1 MWLTPEPDASRH
13 AVAIGSGDEDVID
26 VEQWAEIR
34 RLHFAE
40 KLGIKTIA
48 RRLGV
53 ARNTVRSAVRS
64 SQPPSYEREPV
75 GSAVDALEGEIRR
88 LLAKT
93 PDMPS
98 TVIAERIGWTR
109 GMTIL
114 RDRVREIRPDYLVPE
129 GYGRTTYEPG
139 ELAQWD
145 LWWPEVDIPVGYEQ
159 TARLPV
165 LVGVL
170 GYSRWILARM
180 IASTQTHD
188 VLGGHRWCLTE
199 LGRVPRI
206 GVYDGEPAISSRRG
220 RQVRYTEAFLVF
232 KGAFAMGAIVLAPGH
247 PERKGVVERTN
258 GYLETSFLPGRE
270 FASVDDFNTQL
281 YDWLE
286 GRANL
291 RVHSGLRCRPS
302 ERIDADLAAMG
313 PLPPVLPDTDW
324 RTQTRLGA
332 DHWVRVDTNDY
343 SVHPKAIGRRIE
355 IRMDADEVTVSC
367 AGEIV
372 ARHERVLAKHVT
384 VTDPAHD
391 AARRARAEL
400 AGLPATADDEETTVE
415 MRDLADYDRALGVA
429 G

>member
-1 MWLTPEPDASRH
+1 M
-13 AVAIGSGDEDVID
+13 ID

-40 KLGIKTIA
+40 GMGIKTIA
-48 RRLGV
+48 RELGL
-53 ARNTVRSAVRS
+53 ARNTVRDAVRS
-64 SQPPSYEREPV
+64 TTPPKYERAPA
-75 GSAVDALEGEIRR
+75 GSAVDAVESQIRA

-93 PDMPS
+93 PTMPA

-109 GMTIL
+109 GITIL
-114 RDRVREIRPDYLVPE
+114 RDRVGQLRPLYLQPE
-129 GYGRTTYEPG
+129 GTGRTTYEPG

-165 LVGVL
+165 IVATP

-180 IASTQTHD
+180 IPSKQTHD
-188 VLGGHRWCLTE
+188 VLGGHRWCLEE
-199 LGRVPRI
+199 LGAVPKL

-220 RQVRYTEAFLVF
+220 RQVVYTAEFQAF
-232 KGAFAMGAIVLAPGH
+232 KGTLGMGACVLAPGH
-247 PERKGVVERTN
+247 PERKGLVERAN

-270 FASVDDFNTQL
+270 FSGIDDFNTQL
-281 YDWLE
+281 GDWLE
-286 GRANL
+286 TRANV

-302 ERIDADLAAMG
+302 ERIDADLAAML
-313 PLPPVLPDTDW
+313 PLPPVLPDTDS
-324 RTQTRLGA
+324 RRGLRLPA
-332 DHWVRVDTNDY
+332 DHWVRADTNDY
-343 SVHPKAIGRRIE
+343 SVHPRAIGRRVEVRVSLDE
-355 IRMDADEVTVSC
+355 IVVTCGSDV
-367 AGEIV
+367 V

-400 AGLPATADDEETTVE
+400 ARLPVAEPADTEVE
-415 MRDLADYDRALGVA
+415 QRDLADYDRALGVA
-429 G
+429 

>member
-1 MWLTPEPDASRH
+1 
-13 AVAIGSGDEDVID
+13 

-40 KLGIKTIA
+40 RMGIKTIA

-64 SQPPSYEREPV
+64 SEPPSYVRARA
-75 GSAVDALEGEIRR
+75 GSVVDAVEPEVRR
-88 LLAKT
+88 LLVKT
-93 PDMPS
+93 PDMPA
-98 TVIAERIGWTR
+98 TVIAERIGWSR
-109 GMTIL
+109 SMTVL
-114 RDRVREIRPDYLVPE
+114 RDRVREIRPDYLLPE

-159 TARLPV
+159 IARLPV
-165 LVGVL
+165 LVGVS
-170 GYSRWILARM
+170 GFSRWIVGRM

-220 RQVRYTEAFLVF
+220 GKVYFTEPFLAF
-232 KGAFAMGAIVLAPGH
+232 KGALGMGAIVLEPGH

-281 YDWLE
+281 YGWLE
-286 GRANL
+286 NRANL

-302 ERIDADLAAMG
+302 QRIDADLAAMM
-313 PLPPVLPDTDW
+313 PLPPVVPDTDW

-343 SVHPKAIGRRIE
+343 SVHPKAIGRRID
-355 IRMDADEVTVSC
+355 IRLDADEVTVTC
-367 AGEIV
+367 AGEVV
-372 ARHERVLAKHVT
+372 ARHERVLARHVT

-391 AARRARAEL
+391 AARRARAQLARLPLEL
-400 AGLPATADDEETTVE
+400 DRDDQALVDV
-415 MRDLADYDRALGVA
+415 RDLADYDRVLGVA

>member
-1 MWLTPEPDASRH
+1 M
-13 AVAIGSGDEDVID
+13 
-26 VEQWAEIR
+26 EQWAEIR

-40 KLGIKTIA
+40 RMGIKTIA

-64 SQPPSYEREPV
+64 SEPPSYVRARA
-75 GSAVDALEGEIRR
+75 GSVVDAVEPEVRR
-88 LLAKT
+88 LLVKT
-93 PDMPS
+93 PDMPA
-98 TVIAERIGWTR
+98 TVIAERIGWSR
-109 GMTIL
+109 SMTVL
-114 RDRVREIRPDYLVPE
+114 RDRVREIRPDYLLPE

-159 TARLPV
+159 IARLPV
-165 LVGVL
+165 LVGVS
-170 GYSRWILARM
+170 GFSRWIVGRM

-220 RQVRYTEAFLVF
+220 GKVYFTEPFLAF
-232 KGAFAMGAIVLAPGH
+232 KGALGMGAIVLEPGH

-281 YDWLE
+281 YGWLE
-286 GRANL
+286 NRANL

-302 ERIDADLAAMG
+302 QRIDADLAAMM
-313 PLPPVLPDTDW
+313 PLPPVGPDTDW

-343 SVHPKAIGRRIE
+343 SVHPKAIGRRID
-355 IRMDADEVTVSC
+355 IRLDADEVTVTC
-367 AGEIV
+367 AGEVV
-372 ARHERVLAKHVT
+372 ARHERVLARHVT

-391 AARRARAEL
+391 AARRARAQLARLPLEL
-400 AGLPATADDEETTVE
+400 DRDDQALVDV
-415 MRDLADYDRALGVA
+415 RDLADYDRVLGVA

>member
-1 MWLTPEPDASRH
+1 MAP
-13 AVAIGSGDEDVID
+13 GSGDKDVID
-26 VEQWAEIR
+26 VEQWAEMR

-40 KLGIKTIA
+40 GMGIKTIA
-48 RRLGV
+48 RQLGV

-64 SQPPSYEREPV
+64 SEPPSYERAPV
-75 GSAVDALEGEIRR
+75 GSAVDAVEPEIRR

-93 PDMPS
+93 PGMPA
-98 TVIAERIGWTR
+98 TVIAERVGWCR
-109 GMTIL
+109 SMTVL
-114 RDRVREIRPDYLVPE
+114 RDRVREIRPDYLQPE

-165 LVGVL
+165 LVGVS

-180 IASTQTHD
+180 IASTKTHD
-188 VLGGHRWCLTE
+188 VLGGHRWCLQE

-220 RQVRYTEAFLVF
+220 GKVYFTEPFLAF
-232 KGAFAMGAIVLAPGH
+232 KGTFAMGAIVLAPGH
-247 PERKGVVERTN
+247 PERKGVVERAN

-270 FASVDDFNTQL
+270 FGSVDDFNTQL

-286 GRANL
+286 NRANL
-291 RVHSGLRCRPS
+291 RIHSGLRCRPS
-302 ERIDADLAAMG
+302 ERIDADLAAML

-324 RTQTRLGA
+324 CTQTRLGA

-355 IRMDADEVTVSC
+355 IRLDDDQVTVTC
-367 AGEIV
+367 GREVV
-372 ARHERVLAKHVT
+372 ARHDRVLATHVT

-400 AGLPATADDEETTVE
+400 ASLPLEPDDEVTVDV
-415 MRDLADYDRALGVA
+415 RDLADYDRALGVA

>member
-1 MWLTPEPDASRH
+1 L
-13 AVAIGSGDEDVID
+13 ID

-40 KLGIKTIA
+40 EMGIKTIA

-64 SQPPSYEREPV
+64 SQPPAYVRAPA
-75 GSAVDALEGEIRR
+75 GSAVDAVEPAIRR
-88 LLAKT
+88 LLVKT
-93 PDMPS
+93 PDMPA
-98 TVIAERIGWTR
+98 TVIAERIGWSR
-109 GMTIL
+109 SMTVL
-114 RDRVREIRPDYLVPE
+114 RDRVREIRPDYLQPE
-129 GYGRTTYEPG
+129 GYGRTCYEPG

-159 TARLPV
+159 TGRLPV
-165 LVGVL
+165 LVGVS
-170 GYSRWILARM
+170 GYSRWIVGRM

-188 VLGGHRWCLTE
+188 VLGGHRWCLEE
-199 LGRVPRI
+199 LGRVPRV

-220 RQVRYTEAFLVF
+220 GKVYFTGPFLAF
-232 KGAFAMGAIVLAPGH
+232 KGAFGMGAVVLAPGH

-281 YDWLE
+281 YGWLE

-302 ERIDADLAAMG
+302 ERIDADVAAMM
-313 PLPPVLPDTDW
+313 PLPPVGPDTDW
-324 RTQTRLGA
+324 RKQIRLGA

-343 SVHPKAIGRRIE
+343 SVHPNAIGRRVD
-355 IRMDADEVTVSC
+355 IRMDADQVMVTCGRDV
-367 AGEIV
+367 V

-400 AGLPATADDEETTVE
+400 VRLPLDDIDQGEPQVAV
-415 MRDLADYDRALGVA
+415 RDLADYDRALGVA